1 MHRQKVR
8 FFCYKE
14 SIDDDWEY
22 IKQKSIFQCTPK
34 KEKTLYIIQAKRIYH
49 EKESSG
55 KQSIHNLEM
64 MY

>member
-34 KEKTLYIIQAKRIYH
+34 KEK
-49 EKESSG
+49 S
-55 KQSIHNLEM
+55 SIHNSGKKDLSRKRKFWKTINP
-64 MY
+64 